1 MRATARLL
9 PAGLL
14 LLLLAAPAPAQYPGR
29 TRTPGAG
36 QPAAPRNATPSD
48 EAESSLP
55 AVRLGAL
62 LPLSGAGAW
71 FGKEMRQGMELA
83 IGELNPAGRPD
94 ASKRRADG
102 TLDER
107 ARPEKPVTPPEPAGE
122 EARPS
127 PGVRLTLEAA
137 DVPPLDVKRAAAEF
151 NRLAA
156 LGMPVVFTAS
166 VTPTLAIQP
175 LAAARDVLVVH
186 GGVMTG
192 RLPAASRTLLHTRPS
207 VAARVEALLE
217 HAAGQKLRRLALLT
231 AGDEF
236 GKAVRAAAA
245 ARGRAGGGSLVLEES
260 LTLDAPDLPAR
271 IRRLGRVAPEAV
283 VLGFRGADLGDLA
296 ARLREGGYA
305 GPLYL
310 LDDDPA
316 VRLAGGPALDG
327 AVVVSDAFVPEAG
340 SPGERFAD
348 GYKKRFGGAPSR
360 HAVQAYDAV
369 MMLAAGIAAAAA
381 EGRPAPGGARLR
393 DALLAARSF
402 PSVAGG
408 RVVLR
413 DDGTLARPLAL
424 FTVEAGELA
433 FVRHLAPPGPS

>member
-14 LLLLAAPAPAQYPGR
+14 LLLLAGPTLAQYPGR
-29 TRTPGAG
+29 SRTPEAG
-36 QPAAPRNATPSD
+36 LPAAPRETAPPGAETRPSG
-48 EAESSLP
+48 P
-55 AVRLGAL
+55 TVRLGAL
-62 LPLSGAGAW
+62 LPLSGTGAW
-71 FGKEMRQGMELA
+71 FGKEIRQGIELA
-83 IGELNPAGRPD
+83 IADLTSSRRSDPPPREEEAVAAGQRASEEPPAGVSF
-94 ASKRRADG
+94 A
-102 TLDER
+102 
-107 ARPEKPVTPPEPAGE
+107 
-122 EARPS
+122 
-127 PGVRLTLEAA
+127 LEAA
-137 DVPPLDVKRAAAEF
+137 DVPPLDVKRAADEF
-151 NRLAA
+151 KRLAA
-156 LGMPVVFTAS
+156 LGVPVVFTAS

-186 GGVMTG
+186 AGVVTG

-217 HAAGQKLRRLALLT
+217 HAAGQKRRRLALLA

-236 GKAVRAAAA
+236 GKAVRAAAS

-327 AVVVSDAFVPEAG
+327 AVVVSGAFIPEAG

-348 GYKKRFGGAPSR
+348 GYKKRFGDVPSR
-360 HAVQAYDAV
+360 HAAQAYDAV
-369 MMLAAGIAAAAA
+369 LMLAAGIMAAAA
-381 EGRPAPGGARLR
+381 EGRGTPGGARLR
-393 DALLAARSF
+393 DALVAARSF
-402 PSVAGG
+402 PSIFGG
-408 RVVLR
+408 RAVLR

-424 FTVEAGELA
+424 FTVEAGQLA
-433 FVRHLAPPGPS
+433 FVRYLPPPGPS